1 VGSHAWARHTEG
13 GLKHSCISL
22 GQYQLSA
29 SNLQI
34 STNRGKAELLPP
46 DSKRIGLE
54 LQAILDRL
62 ARFGEISGPFTA
74 ED

>member
-1 VGSHAWARHTEG
+1 MVWARYTEG

-22 GQYQLSA
+22 GQYHLSA

-34 STNRGKAELLPP
+34 STNWDKAELLPP
-46 DSKRIGLE
+46 DLKRIGLE

-62 ARFGEISGPFTA
+62 ARFGEISGQFTA